1 MKPYRVN
8 PDTRLANTEHG
19 IEVQAARHGQLA
31 GAKLIKWERIGLIE
45 GLAFGSERDAAMIY
59 TAWQAGEDA
68 GRIKAWQSQIARQR
82 EQENRWARALARLL
96 EDIRHAH

>member
-1 MKPYRVN
+1 MRPYRIT

-31 GAKLIKWERIGLIE
+31 GAKLITWERIGLIE
-45 GLAFGSERDAAMIY
+45 GLAFGSEREAAMIY

-68 GRIKAWQSQIARQR
+68 GRIKAWQSRIVQKQ
-82 EQENRWARALARLL
+82 EQEARWARALARLL
-96 EDIRHAH
+96 EDIRYAN